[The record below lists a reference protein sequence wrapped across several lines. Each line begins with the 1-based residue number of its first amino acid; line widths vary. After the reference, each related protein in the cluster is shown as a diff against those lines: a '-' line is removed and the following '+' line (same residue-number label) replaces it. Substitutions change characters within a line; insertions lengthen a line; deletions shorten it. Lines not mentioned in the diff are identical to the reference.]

1 MKKKA
6 GKGREEIC
14 SEFTEQQSAKKK
26 NKENEATEKNWP
38 TLQNAQIWVKP
49 LAHSPLHSM

>member
-6 GKGREEIC
+6 GKGREEIS